1 MKIKGTIV
9 FEKNWSAI
17 HEMAYHEYGR
27 PLMVYD
33 ENKEEFVHQRKYKYI
48 INEGSSRSSKTYSLI
63 DCMDL
68 YARSN
73 MEKRM
78 SAWRDTKKDCK
89 DTIMADALKHFR
101 KTGRMNIAMKHNKTE
116 SIISYETNSTFEF
129 NGTDDEEKVHG
140 YTCDVAWLN
149 EPYKISK
156 DTFDQIDQ
164 RTSDFIF
171 IDWNPKK
178 AHWIDDL
185 KRNERAIVI
194 KSTYKDNPFCPTD
207 QRYKIESYQPISR
220 CYLAEEL
227 KMTREQV
234 LFYDY
239 DNNPNNIENKHLIEA
254 KRCIRNE
261 EQRSADQF
269 KWAVYGLGEKA
280 EKPNRIFNW
289 EMIEDSEFD
298 KIDAKIY
305 YGTDWGTVDPWAIV
319 RAKYFDGCLY
329 VDELNYDSENIIRA
343 SLKSQ
348 MLQEIDKDES
358 DTNIGLVKWMFT
370 KKLEVPKSST
380 IICDNNR
387 PKKIEALMNIGY
399 NAIPTIKKANS
410 IVDGISLL
418 QEVKVKFTKRSDNI
432 REEQENY
439 SWDTDRYNLTTENP
453 EDANNHTI
461 DTIRYIWHFLVSMG
475 YAKI

>member
-1 MKIKGTIV
+1 MKIKATVV

-17 HEMAYHEYGR
+17 HDMAYHENGE
-27 PLMVYD
+27 PLLVYN
-33 ENKEEFVHQRKYKYI
+33 EQKGEMVHQRKYKYI

-63 DCMDL
+63 DCFDL
-68 YARSN
+68 YGRSN
-73 MEKRM
+73 DNKRM
-78 SAWRDTKKDCK
+78 TVWRDTKTDCK
-89 DTIMADALKHFR
+89 KTILNDALKIFR
-101 KTGRMNIAMKHNKTE
+101 TTGRMNVGMKMNKTE
-116 SIISYETNSTFEF
+116 SIVTYDNFSTFEF
-129 NGTDDEEKVHG
+129 HGSDDEESVHG
-140 YTCDVAWLN
+140 LTQDVAWLN

-220 CYLAEEL
+220 CYLVEEL

-234 LFYDY
+234 LLYDY
-239 DNNPNNIENKHLIEA
+239 LANPNNIENKYLIEA

-261 EQRSADQF
+261 EQRSADSF

-298 KIDAKIY
+298 KVDAKIY

-343 SLKSQ
+343 TLKTQ

-358 DTNIGLVKWMFT
+358 DANIGLVKWMFT
-370 KKLEVPKSST
+370 KKLDIPKSAT
-380 IICDNNR
+380 IVCDNNR
-387 PKKIEALMNIGY
+387 PKKIEALMNIGF

-418 QEVKVKFTKRSDNI
+418 QEVKVFYTKRSDNI

-439 SWDTDRYNLTTENP
+439 SWDTDRYSLTTESP
-453 EDANNHTI
+453 EDSNNHTI